1 MSEEMKEYVAIQK
14 CLVGDKLIR
23 VGETVK
29 FKASEK
35 VNKEVFVLK
44 SEFYGVP
51 EKPELEVKTTG
62 GILGNAK
69 EFFEGPKTVREK
81 ADALGIKYDENISDK
96 GLQKLI
102 DTHNKGNK

>member
-14 CLVGDKLIR
+14 CLVGDRIIK
-23 VGETVK
+23 VGETVE

-35 VNKEVFVLK
+35 VNKNVFVLK

-51 EKPELEVKTTG
+51 EKPEFETKSTG

-69 EFFEGPKTVREK
+69 EFFEEPKTVRER

-102 DTHNKGNK
+102 DAHNKGNK

>member
-1 MSEEMKEYVAIQK
+1 MSEELKEYVAIQK
-14 CLVGDKLIR
+14 CLVGDKLIK
-23 VGETVK
+23 VGETVV
-29 FKASEK
+29 FKATEK
-35 VNKEVFVLK
+35 VNKEVFVPK

-51 EKPELEVKTTG
+51 EKPEFEVKSTG

-69 EFFEGPKTVREK
+69 EFFDEPKTVREK